1 MTFSV
6 AGSVLLVLLVN
17 LLALRLDAVMAWAV
31 VAVAHATSLVACVF
45 LPESAVAAL
54 TPWLPSAAATAAF
67 HAPPIGASA
76 PLSLDY
82 LLLLVLLACALV
94 VREARRLDILGG
106 DRHD

>member
-1 MTFSV
+1 M

-17 LLALRLDAVMAWAV
+17 LLAMRLDAVIAWAI
-31 VAVAHATSLVACVF
+31 VAVAHATSLVTCVF

-67 HAPPIGASA
+67 HAAPIGASA
-76 PLSLDY
+76 PLSLSY
-82 LLLLVLLACALV
+82 LLLLVLLASALV
-94 VREARRLDILGG
+94 IREARRLDVLGG